1 MTTDHACMVAAF
13 RRAGQRR
20 THKKGATIG
29 RPFLVILNRLL
40 QRMMLMMLRINC
52 VVGSIV

>member
-1 MTTDHACMVAAF
+1 MVAAF
-13 RRAGQRR
+13 RHAGQRR